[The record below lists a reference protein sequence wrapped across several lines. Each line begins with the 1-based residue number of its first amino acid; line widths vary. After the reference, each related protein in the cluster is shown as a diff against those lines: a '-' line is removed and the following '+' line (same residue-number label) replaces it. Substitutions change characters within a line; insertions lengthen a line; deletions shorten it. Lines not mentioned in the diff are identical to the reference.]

1 MQSCHPLAGVA
12 RWVNERGLAL
22 DIRLL
27 GAADPEPRTA
37 EWVRLDRLPERV
49 PALLADLTVR
59 TCAGHRTSAAAILA
73 SDAARQVAGFAAVA
87 AYLVGRVPDLAA
99 VRLWVRVAESGRPAA
114 LALRQGDV
122 AMLAGDP
129 MARRPGAVPLPDDDA
144 LDGWLAAAAVRTLEP
159 VFQAIRAESR
169 FGLRPQWSM
178 LADALFRALPAAA
191 DEVGADQSAAWQR
204 AEQGAASARSRSA
217 SRAARPAAP
226 NASSWSAAGAASGI
240 ATRSRARAAR
250 SSPTSSASAG
260 CSPGTHRRGAGKP
273 LRDRTAVEELPRS
286 APVSP
291 VSGTPRGG
299 RCARGLLARPVAG
312 GRADAGGVARP
323 RSPVVG

>member
-204 AEQGAASARSRSA
+204 AGRMAARLNDDAPRVRPRQRPFPIRLPGRPA
-217 SRAARPAAP
+217 SRPER
-226 NASSWSAAGAASGI
+226 
-240 ATRSRARAAR
+240 
-250 SSPTSSASAG
+250 
-260 CSPGTHRRGAGKP
+260 
-273 LRDRTAVEELPRS
+273 LVL
-286 APVSP
+286 V
-291 VSGTPRGG
+291 RGG
-299 RCARGLLARPVAG
+299 CCFRYRYKEPCKGCPLISDEQRERRLLARYAPAG
-312 GRADAGGVARP
+312 GGEAAP
-323 RSPVVG
+323 